1 MQYNQPDLLTDEL
14 LKENV
19 IPRKKLLPLWI
30 RIFAWIFLVT
40 GAFVP
45 IVLVLGLLGNDVQ
58 LALYGLETVE
68 PFSSIGLIIS
78 TLFMIKAVTAFGL
91 LTGKDWAIK
100 IGLADAI
107 AGIAI
112 CTFLMFYPVVNSNA
126 TFSLRLEL
134 VALIPYLLKLLKIK
148 AQWEMAVG
156 I

>member
-1 MQYNQPDLLTDEL
+1 MQDNQPDLLTDEL
-14 LKENV
+14 IKENV

-30 RIFAWIFLVT
+30 KIFAWIFLVI

-45 IVLVLGLLGNDVQ
+45 VVLVLGLLGNNVQ

-78 TLFMIKAVTAFGL
+78 TLFIIKAFTAFGL

-107 AGIAI
+107 AGIVL
-112 CTFLMFYPVVNSNA
+112 CTLLMLYPIVNSNVA
-126 TFSLRLEL
+126 FMLRLEL
-134 VALIPYLLKLLKIK
+134 VALIPYLFKLLKIK
-148 AQWEMAVG
+148 APWETTAG